1 MRNFGILAISILL
14 ILNAAIYILAG
25 LGMVLFKEEVLPIIQ
40 KEFETVAEGYELP
53 DSIFEELY
61 YLVSVVIVALALLF
75 LLSATGILMLKNWA
89 RILTVIL
96 FAFQLTYSVL
106 LLPYDPLGVINVLI
120 AALVIWYL
128 LRKDV
133 GDIFKARRLSIE
145 ERILGRKG

>member
-133 GDIFKARRLSIE
+133 GDILWARRLSIE
-145 ERILGRKG
+145 ERILGRKD

>member
-133 GDIFKARRLSIE
+133 GDILWARRLSIE

>member
-145 ERILGRKG
+145 ERILGRKD